1 MKITKVRARE
11 ILDSR
16 GNPTVEVDVTL
27 DDGAFGRAAVPS
39 GASTGEREA
48 LELRDGDKSRYDG
61 KGVRKAVSHVN
72 GEIADAVV
80 NRHFDQRGLDE
91 AMVRLDGSPTK
102 GRLGANALLGVSMAA
117 LRADAASRRL
127 PLYGHVAELY
137 GNDRF
142 TLPVPMMNIL
152 NGGAHADSSVDFQE
166 FMVMPVGAPSFAEA
180 LRIGAEI
187 FHALRGILKARGQST
202 GVGDEGGFAPN
213 LRSNREAVEVVL
225 EAVAKAGMKAG
236 TDIFVALDVAS
247 SELWVPSTAL
257 GAAGGHYVFKKS
269 GEPERT
275 SEQMIR
281 MYEDWLRQY
290 PIISIEDGLAE
301 GDWEGWKALT
311 QALGSRLQLVGDDVF
326 VTNPD
331 ILMRGISDG
340 VGNAL
345 LVKLNQI
352 GTVTETLDAVA
363 MARDARYGTII
374 SHRSGETEDA
384 TIADLAVGTG
394 AGQIKTGSAS
404 RTDRVCKYNQ
414 LLRIEEE
421 LGSQAVYAGRAA
433 IAALDVTSRP

>member
-1 MKITKVRARE
+1 MKISKVHGRE

-48 LELRDGDKSRYDG
+48 LELRDGDKARFGG
-61 KGVRKAVSHVN
+61 KGVRKAVAHIN
-72 GEIADAVV
+72 GEIAAAIV

-91 AMVRLDGSPTK
+91 AMVRLDGSPAK

-117 LRADAASRRL
+117 LRADAASRRA
-127 PLYGHVAELY
+127 PLYAHVAELY
-137 GNDRF
+137 GNSHF

-166 FMVMPVGAPSFAEA
+166 FMVMPVGAASFAEA

-225 EAVAKAGMKAG
+225 EAVTKTGMKPG
-236 TDIFVALDVAS
+236 GDIFVALDVAS
-247 SELWVPSTAL
+247 SELWEN
-257 GAAGGHYVFKKS
+257 GKYVFKKS
-269 GEPERT
+269 GESTRT
-275 SEQMIR
+275 SDQMVEL
-281 MYEDWLRQY
+281 YVDWVRQY
-290 PIISIEDGLAE
+290 PIISIEDGVAE
-301 GDWEGWKALT
+301 GDWDGWKLLT
-311 QALGSRLQLVGDDVF
+311 RTLGDRVQLVGDDVF
-326 VTNPD
+326 VTNPE
-331 ILMRGISDG
+331 ILRRGISDG

-352 GTVTETLDAVA
+352 GTVSETLDAIA
-363 MARDARYGTII
+363 MAREANYATVI
-374 SHRSGETEDA
+374 SHRSGETEDS
-384 TIADLAVGTG
+384 TIADLAVGTS

-404 RTDRVCKYNQ
+404 RSDRVAKYNQ

-421 LGSQAVYAGRAA
+421 LGASGRYAGRSA
-433 IAALDVTSRP
+433 IRQLATV